1 VMVLIDAESRRPI
14 EVPPSWRRTIEQFE
28 GAL

>member
-1 VMVLIDAESRRPI
+1 MVLIDAESRRPT
-14 EVPPSWRRTIEQFE
+14 EVPARVARAIEQFE